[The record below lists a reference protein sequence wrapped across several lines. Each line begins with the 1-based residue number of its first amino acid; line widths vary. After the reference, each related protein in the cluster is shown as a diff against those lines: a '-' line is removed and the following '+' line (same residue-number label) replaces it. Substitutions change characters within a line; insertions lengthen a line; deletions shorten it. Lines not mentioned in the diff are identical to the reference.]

1 MAKWLDNAKVEV
13 HKQTSEAEKKKLLKK
28 YNDEF
33 DKKKAD
39 LAKDYAKK
47 LAEIDKN
54 IKTEKKVSIIYDFDE
69 DSTVPIVKKVIDNY
83 SFKIELLKNDINQGV
98 VYAIKK
104 GLMSTKGEALL
115 VMMADLSDNLDIVD
129 KMHEKIEEGYDVV
142 CVLSDI
148 PDDSIRIYLSH

>member
-1 MAKWLDNAKVEV
+1 MKIRFKLLVAIAAILSFALTTSAYADIKVATVEVTKVIASSSQVKQLKAEQLKKNQDMAKWLDNAKVEV

-54 IKTEKKVSIIYDFDE
+54 ISDAIAVKAKEKGYDLVFAKATVLYGADDLTEEVIK
-69 DSTVPIVKKVIDNY
+69 IVK
-83 SFKIELLKNDINQGV
+83 
-98 VYAIKK
+98 
-104 GLMSTKGEALL
+104 
-115 VMMADLSDNLDIVD
+115 
-129 KMHEKIEEGYDVV
+129 
-142 CVLSDI
+142 
-148 PDDSIRIYLSH
+148 